1 MAPTPLLN
9 ATCVALETIDYLS
22 KCSFIPPP
30 CKDHLA
36 WWKVFLIVIGTL
48 SGVVLVGAFERD
60 TAERNLLAKL
70 WRMPTEKLPTEIL
83 EKLLDKHGR
92 NTDMGRHLSK
102 FKGRITSSKF
112 EIDEGNNT
120 KIITVVEDR
129 SKIPS
134 ARCYCF
140 HLPAECPDSAA
151 PLLAPVLATEPA
163 PASETTPVTVTT
175 TVTTTTRTEVR
186 RETVPVAES
195 GSGGTAA
202 SGSSDAG
209 TGLASSWGN
218 DEDDAPLAYP
228 Y

>member
-1 MAPTPLLN
+1 M
-9 ATCVALETIDYLS
+9 ALETVDYLV

-60 TAERNLLAKL
+60 TAESDLLAKL

-92 NTDMGRHLSK
+92 NTDTGRQLSK
-102 FKGRITSSKF
+102 FKWRITSSRF
-112 EIDEGNNT
+112 GIDDGNNT
-120 KIITVVEDR
+120 KIITVVEDQ
-129 SKIPS
+129 SKMPS

-140 HLPAECPDSAA
+140 RFPAERPDSAA
-151 PLLAPVLATEPA
+151 PLLAPAPATEPA

-202 SGSSDAG
+202 LGSSEVG
-209 TGLASSWGN
+209 TGPASSWGN
-218 DEDDAPLAYP
+218 DEDDGPPAYP